1 MFLRLS
7 SNERTTKKHTVS
19 KKGTAIRRI
28 TRPRSIRIALE
39 LEGARTR
46 KEKTTSDRTTKI
58 TKNTE
63 KMTIVNSG
71 RSRNKLTQNMNRIRD
86 VRTSDSK
93 INKTPN
99 EMTITR
105 RIRKRITISK
115 LKLNIKLHRGLNS
128 ALIPKSSTSKKIL
141 NILFLGDIK
150 AIRSGGNLN
159 PKKVS
164 KRTKISHKK
173 LITKTSLNKGYI
185 LRIITGNDH
194 IINIEKK
201 KSASTRRSV
210 NKQRWIM
217 STRGE
222 TSSCHYRSKALK
234 PGTRGL
240 FEAVKRTSK
249 TTNHPLRNRVPR
261 RRLHINL
268 LTQLTIEKGILN
280 IKLGHR
286 PVTNRSNSKKS
297 THSGHMSNGSKGLI
311 IVTTMLLLKPTSH
324 KTRFI
329 ALKRSIKA
337 GLNLIDP
344 LTRDRTNTGR
354 GRDKILGASALKR
367 SNLLSH
373 GQLPFRMMLSIPIRS
388 RLRGNRKTI
397 LTRRVTVGVMAKR
410 TTATLT
416 TSLLVM
422 TLTLRLLVLTLTLT
436 WRSG

>member
-19 KKGTAIRRI
+19 RKGTTIRRI
-28 TRPRSIRIALE
+28 TRPRSVRIALE
-39 LEGARTR
+39 LEGAGAR
-46 KEKTTSDRTTKI
+46 KEKATSDRTTEI

-63 KMTIVNSG
+63 KMAIVNSG

-93 INKTPN
+93 IKKAPNK
-99 EMTITR
+99 MTITR
-105 RIRKRITISK
+105 RIRKRITISR

-128 ALIPKSSTSKKIL
+128 AFIPKSSTSKKIL
-141 NILFLGDIK
+141 NILLLGDVK

-201 KSASTRRSV
+201 KKSASTRRSV

-240 FEAVKRTSK
+240 FEAIKRTSK
-249 TTNHPLRNRVPR
+249 ATNHPLRNRIPR

-268 LTQLTIEKGILN
+268 LTHLTIEKGVLN
-280 IKLGHR
+280 IKLGH
-286 PVTNRSNSKKS
+286 
-297 THSGHMSNGSKGLI
+297 
-311 IVTTMLLLKPTSH
+311 
-324 KTRFI
+324 
-329 ALKRSIKA
+329 
-337 GLNLIDP
+337 
-344 LTRDRTNTGR
+344 
-354 GRDKILGASALKR
+354 
-367 SNLLSH
+367 
-373 GQLPFRMMLSIPIRS
+373 
-388 RLRGNRKTI
+388 
-397 LTRRVTVGVMAKR
+397 
-410 TTATLT
+410 
-416 TSLLVM
+416 
-422 TLTLRLLVLTLTLT
+422 
-436 WRSG
+436 